1 MAPPRR
7 SKRSNDRMT
16 PKDPISKE
24 QKSVAKWL
32 RRNVPTKKTKFMHSH
47 VVEYFTGTNAVDML
61 LENSPWAKK
70 NVKDPEN
77 QLYFEFREHCV
88 EFLDELLKQKM
99 FHRAKKIPVD
109 SDMLKKKKKSK
120 DNEETDDGILNRQ
133 KKSITCS
140 FLLVRVFF
148 FCLLIWISSEF

>member
-1 MAPPRR
+1 MGNPTDNPILFPETFMYESNFDDNFRKMAPRR
-7 SKRSNDRMT
+7 RRDDRMT
-16 PKDPISKE
+16 PNDPITKE

-47 VVEYFTGTNAVDML
+47 VVEYFSGTNAVDML

-88 EFLDELLKQKM
+88 EFLDELLKHKM

-109 SDMLKKKKKSK
+109 RDMLKKKKKSK
-120 DNEETDDGILNRQ
+120 DNEETDDGTYF
-133 KKSITCS
+133 K
-140 FLLVRVFF
+140 
-148 FCLLIWISSEF
+148 